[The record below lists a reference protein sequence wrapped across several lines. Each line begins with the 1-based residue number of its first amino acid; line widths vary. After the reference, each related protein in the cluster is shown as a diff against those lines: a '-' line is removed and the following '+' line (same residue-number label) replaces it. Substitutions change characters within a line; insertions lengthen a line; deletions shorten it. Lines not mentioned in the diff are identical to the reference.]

1 MSSLINIDDN
11 YKKRINEVSLRYK
24 QSQIKAAI
32 KVNTEMLKFYR
43 SLGKDISSMSK
54 NAQYGNSF
62 FRSVSDDLEEIFP
75 DVKSFSVTNLKY
87 TKYFYEPY
95 PISENR
101 QQLVDDLTAVKFKG
115 SLPTIEEIE
124 AELSQ

>member
-1 MSSLINIDDN
+1 
-11 YKKRINEVSLRYK
+11 
-24 QSQIKAAI
+24 
-32 KVNTEMLKFYR
+32 MLKFYR
-43 SLGKDISSMSK
+43 SLGKDISLMSK

-62 FRSVSDDLEEIFP
+62 FRSVSDDLKEIFP
-75 DVKSFSVTNLKY
+75 EVKSFSVTNLKY

-115 SLPTIEEIE
+115 SLPAIEKTE